1 MVILMSW
8 NVRGIFSSTLCLSSL
23 LDREK
28 CDIAVLSEHKLK
40 QETRGYLDTIHTDFL
55 SFVKFEDEKSTH
67 TNVLFAGRGGVA
79 IMYRK
84 CLAFSIREIP
94 CFDSN
99 RIIGIELKTCN
110 GCVYILGAYLPSDNN
125 VDNYAYELNLLENLY
140 NHYSNY
146 GKVIIAGDLNGSL
159 VDSTGTNERKSEVLS
174 SFIFRKNLCT
184 PYIDFKTC
192 GENYTFTYKKTTL
205 DYVLFDK
212 SVLTMLHRY
221 LTYVE
226 GSFSLTSDHL
236 PIIATFNLRAMQCHH
251 LKTSQTKLLAWHKAT
266 AEKEQN

>member
-40 QETRGYLDTIHTDFL
+40 QETRGYLDTKHTNFL

-84 CLAFSIREIP
+84 RLAFSIRELP

-110 GCVYILGAYLPSDNN
+110 GCVYILGAY
-125 VDNYAYELNLLENLY
+125 
-140 NHYSNY
+140 
-146 GKVIIAGDLNGSL
+146 
-159 VDSTGTNERKSEVLS
+159 
-174 SFIFRKNLCT
+174 
-184 PYIDFKTC
+184 
-192 GENYTFTYKKTTL
+192 
-205 DYVLFDK
+205 
-212 SVLTMLHRY
+212 
-221 LTYVE
+221 
-226 GSFSLTSDHL
+226 
-236 PIIATFNLRAMQCHH
+236 
-251 LKTSQTKLLAWHKAT
+251 
-266 AEKEQN
+266 

>member
-28 CDIAVLSEHKLK
+28 CDIAVLSELK

-84 CLAFSIREIP
+84 RLAFSIREIP

-99 RIIGIELKTCN
+99 RIF
-110 GCVYILGAYLPSDNN
+110 
-125 VDNYAYELNLLENLY
+125 ELN
-140 NHYSNY
+140 
-146 GKVIIAGDLNGSL
+146 
-159 VDSTGTNERKSEVLS
+159 
-174 SFIFRKNLCT
+174 
-184 PYIDFKTC
+184 
-192 GENYTFTYKKTTL
+192 
-205 DYVLFDK
+205 
-212 SVLTMLHRY
+212 
-221 LTYVE
+221 
-226 GSFSLTSDHL
+226 
-236 PIIATFNLRAMQCHH
+236 
-251 LKTSQTKLLAWHKAT
+251 
-266 AEKEQN
+266 